1 MGNNRI
7 VAKPERMVAR
17 THARL
22 SAFGRGVVWGLQG
35 AGWSTRAIMKVV
47 RKTDG
52 TAPTQQAV
60 AGAIA
65 SGKKKA
71 ARKWSCEEEHAGG
84 RPLKTSRSLDK
95 KIKNLV
101 FRHRGKIVV
110 TVAFIRKRIRKAIDA
125 EVATNGSGRHEL
137 EECKRKGRVG
147 KGDVRDQA

>member
-1 MGNNRI
+1 M
-7 VAKPERMVAR
+7 
-17 THARL
+17 
-22 SAFGRGVVWGLQG
+22 

-65 SGKKKA
+65 SGKKKG

-110 TVAFIRKRIRKAIDA
+110 TVAFIRKRIREARKITRRTLQRRLCDA
-125 EVATNGSGRHEL
+125 GLAWLHAWAPEGVGSEGRRESG
-137 EECKRKGRVG
+137 ESDRRGGGNQREW
-147 KGDVRDQA
+147 QT

>member
-1 MGNNRI
+1 MGNSRI

-17 THARL
+17 TWARL
-22 SAFGRGVVWGLQG
+22 SAFGRGVVWGLQV

-65 SGKKKA
+65 SGKKKG

-110 TVAFIRKRIRKAIDA
+110 TVAFIRKRIREARKITRRTLQRRLCDA
-125 EVATNGSGRHEL
+125 GLAWLHRR
-137 EECKRKGRVG
+137 RKT
-147 KGDVRDQA
+147 

>member
-1 MGNNRI
+1 M
-7 VAKPERMVAR
+7 
-17 THARL
+17 
-22 SAFGRGVVWGLQG
+22 

-65 SGKKKA
+65 SGKKKG

-84 RPLKTSRSLDK
+84 RPLKTSRALDK

-137 EECKRKGRVG
+137 EERKRKGRVG

>member
-1 MGNNRI
+1 MCLRTLQAPAGPMAEAPSAKALAGRGRPRRRGGLWGI

-22 SAFGRGVVWGLQG
+22 SAFGRGVVWGLQV

-65 SGKKKA
+65 NGKKN
-71 ARKWSCEEEHAGG
+71 GG
-84 RPLKTSRSLDK
+84 P
-95 KIKNLV
+95 
-101 FRHRGKIVV
+101 
-110 TVAFIRKRIRKAIDA
+110 
-125 EVATNGSGRHEL
+125 
-137 EECKRKGRVG
+137 
-147 KGDVRDQA
+147 